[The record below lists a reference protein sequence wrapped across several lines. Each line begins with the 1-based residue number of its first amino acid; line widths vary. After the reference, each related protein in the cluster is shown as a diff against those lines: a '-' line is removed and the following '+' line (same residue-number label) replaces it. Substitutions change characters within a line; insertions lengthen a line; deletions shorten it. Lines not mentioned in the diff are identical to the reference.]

1 MAVNLFY
8 WIKSCIFVI
17 INQLIKKE
25 MQIYPTDLTDN
36 QWAKIEKIFNTRK
49 RKHSLKEIVNAL
61 FYITKSGIQW
71 RMLPKEYP
79 KWQLVYYYFRRW
91 TGEGLVEEMHELL
104 LSLCRQQANRNLSPS
119 LGLIDSQS
127 VKTSSMTQEKGY
139 DGGKKIQGR
148 KRHIVTDT
156 LGFIL
161 AVVVHNAGLQDREG
175 AKLVIQEL
183 RFKYPRLKKILADGG
198 YTGELAKWVLH
209 LTGWTL
215 EIVSKVVGISGF
227 NVIPKRWVVERTF
240 GWFNFNRRLA
250 KDYEINTEC
259 STAFIHLTMCRIM
272 LNRLKK

>member
-1 MAVNLFY
+1 MR
-8 WIKSCIFVI
+8 
-17 INQLIKKE
+17 
-25 MQIYPTDLTDN
+25 IYPTDLTDN
-36 QWAKIEKIFNTRK
+36 QWSKIEKLFDNRK
-49 RKHSLKEIVNAL
+49 RKHSLKEVVNAL
-61 FYITKSGIQW
+61 LYITKSGIQW

-79 KWQLVYYYFRRW
+79 KWQLVYYYFRKW
-91 TGEGLVEEMHELL
+91 TNEGLIEEMHEWLRA
-104 LSLCRQQANRNLSPS
+104 LCREQVNREASPS

-127 VKTSSMTQEKGY
+127 VKTSSMTGQKGY

-156 LGFIL
+156 MGFIL
-161 AVVVHNAGLQDREG
+161 AVVVHSADLQDREG

-198 YTGELAKWVLH
+198 YTGELALWVLQ

-215 EIVSKVVGISGF
+215 EIVAKVAGVGGF
-227 NVIPKRWVVERTF
+227 NVIPQRWVVERTF

-250 KDYEINTEC
+250 KDYEYNTEC
-259 STAFIHLTMCRIM
+259 SMAFIQLTMCRIM